1 MSVQSPPVAE
11 TVAPAEIELTIN
23 GQPHWLSYEHAFA
36 LGCTLLDKGQ
46 SEQASKVFER
56 LETFTDRGPRAFIM
70 QAFCEAAAGHYDRC
84 SAALCQA
91 FPEDVL
97 EVAETL
103 HSVFVFYHVASRKE
117 AIRELIELVN
127 KHHELP
133 TLCLLLGDMLAA
145 ADNAPLARKCWK
157 QAVRRDR
164 AEGAVAAVAKKRLT
178 QAGVTGGA
186 ESPPDAA
193 QPAVGHAD
201 AATVSNGT
209 I

>member
-1 MSVQSPPVAE
+1 MSIQTPPVSGA
-11 TVAPAEIELTIN
+11 VAPAEIELTIN
-23 GQPHWLSYEHAFA
+23 GEPHRLSYERAFA
-36 LGCTLLDKGQ
+36 LGCTLLNKGQ
-46 SEQASKVFER
+46 TEHASKVFER
-56 LETFTDRGPRAFIM
+56 LEAFTDRGPRAFIM
-70 QAFCEAAAGHYDRC
+70 RAFCEASAGHFDRC

-91 FPEDVL
+91 FPGDSL

-117 AIRELIELVN
+117 AIRDLIELVN
-127 KHHELP
+127 RHRELP

-145 ADNAPLARKCWK
+145 AENALLARKCWK

-178 QAGVTGGA
+178 QADMTGGA
-186 ESPPDAA
+186 ESPPDAT
-193 QPAVGHAD
+193 QPTVGHAD
-201 AATVSNGT
+201 AATVSTGA